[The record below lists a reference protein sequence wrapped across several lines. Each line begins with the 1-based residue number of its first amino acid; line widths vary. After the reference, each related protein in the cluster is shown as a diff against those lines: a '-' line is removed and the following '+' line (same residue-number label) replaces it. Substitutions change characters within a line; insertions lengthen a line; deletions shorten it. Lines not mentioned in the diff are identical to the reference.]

1 MDPLTQGLIGAALPQ
16 AVTPNRR
23 LLLRAGF
30 LGLIAGMLP
39 DLDVLIRSSSDPL
52 LFLEY
57 HRQFS
62 HSVFFIPVGG
72 LVCAGLFYLLLRRRI
87 DLPFKMLWLYS
98 TLGYGTHGLLDAF
111 TSYGTMLG
119 WPFSEERVSFG
130 IISVVDPLFTL
141 PVLVLVL
148 LAVTYGKSRFALVA
162 VLWAGLYLSAGVLQ
176 RHEAIKMGT
185 SLAMSRGHIPVRLAV
200 KPSFGNIVVWKVV
213 YETGE
218 RFFVDAVR
226 VTIAPRVFPGASVF
240 KLVVRKDFPMLG
252 KNTRQAHDIERF
264 AHLSDGYL
272 ARDPSVAGRIIDVR
286 YSMIPNEIDA
296 LWSIGVSVT
305 AGPDEHVTFQ
315 AHRGDP
321 MEGLNRLWAMLIA
334 PVSGLQRP

>member
-1 MDPLTQGLIGAALPQ
+1 MDPLTQGLIGAAVPQ

-62 HSVFFIPVGG
+62 HSIFFIPVGG

-87 DLPFKMLWLYS
+87 DLPFKMVWLYS

-111 TSYGTMLG
+111 TSYGTILG

-141 PVLVLVL
+141 PLLVLVL
-148 LAVTYGKSRFALVA
+148 LVGK
-162 VLWAGLYLSAGVLQ
+162 G
-176 RHEAIKMGT
+176 
-185 SLAMSRGHIPVRLAV
+185 
-200 KPSFGNIVVWKVV
+200 
-213 YETGE
+213 
-218 RFFVDAVR
+218 
-226 VTIAPRVFPGASVF
+226 
-240 KLVVRKDFPMLG
+240 
-252 KNTRQAHDIERF
+252 
-264 AHLSDGYL
+264 
-272 ARDPSVAGRIIDVR
+272 
-286 YSMIPNEIDA
+286 
-296 LWSIGVSVT
+296 
-305 AGPDEHVTFQ
+305 
-315 AHRGDP
+315 
-321 MEGLNRLWAMLIA
+321 
-334 PVSGLQRP
+334 